1 MWAYIVR
8 RFLMVIP
15 VMMLVAL
22 IVFSLLHFVPGDAA
36 SILAGDLASPED
48 VERIR
53 EQLNLDKPIYIQF
66 VMWVWRLL
74 QGDLGES
81 VFYQLPV
88 SRLILQRLQPTLT
101 LAIGTIIVSVALSLP
116 AGIMAAFK
124 AGKWVDRVIMAFS
137 VLGFSM
143 PIFVAG
149 YLFIYIFS
157 FKFKWFPIQ
166 GYVDASEGILPWIH
180 SVSLPCLT
188 LGVVYAALIARI
200 TRATMVEVLTQDY
213 IRAAY
218 AKGMPLH
225 IVLIRHALRNAAVP
239 IITII
244 GLAFVLL
251 LSGVVVTETVF
262 NIPGIGRLVVD
273 AISQRDYPIIR
284 SVLFIFSWVYILI
297 NLVIDILYTL
307 VDPRIHY

>member
-8 RFLMVIP
+8 RIFMIIP
-15 VMMLVAL
+15 VMVLVAL
-22 IVFSLLHFVPGDAA
+22 IVFSLLYLVPGDAA

-53 EQLNLDKPIYIQF
+53 EQLNLDEPIYIQF
-66 VMWVWRLL
+66 VKWVWSLL
-74 QGDLGES
+74 HGDLGES

-88 SRLILQRLQPTLT
+88 SRLMLQRLQPTLT

-116 AGIMAAFK
+116 AGIIAAFK
-124 AGKWVDRVIMAFS
+124 AGKWADRVTMAFS

-143 PIFVAG
+143 PIFVVG
-149 YLFIYIFS
+149 YLFIFIFS
-157 FKFKWFPIQ
+157 FKLNWFPIQ
-166 GYVDASEGILPWIH
+166 GYVALSEGILPWIR
-180 SVSLPCLT
+180 SVTLPCLT

-213 IRAAY
+213 IRMAY
-218 AKGMPLH
+218 AKGMPLR

-244 GLAFVLL
+244 GLTFVVL

-284 SVLFIFSWVYILI
+284 SVLFVFSWVYVLI
-297 NLVIDILYTL
+297 NLVIDIIYSL
-307 VDPRIHY
+307 VDPRIQY